1 MRLKVLTLW
10 QGKVAIR
17 GKYIGQSLKTG
28 EPIVIIHDNAE
39 MTLTKFD
46 LFSRRVSVSTEP
58 MPDKYNNNADH
69 LHYYK
74 WEPDSCQEKLI

>member
-17 GKYIGQSLKTG
+17 GKYIGQALKTG
-28 EPIVIIHDNAE
+28 EAIVITHDNAE
-39 MTLTKFD
+39 MTLTAREIY
-46 LFSRRVSVSTEP
+46 SRRVSISTSP
-58 MPDKYNNNADH
+58 MPDKYNNDADF

-74 WEPDSCQEKLI
+74 WEPDSGQERLI